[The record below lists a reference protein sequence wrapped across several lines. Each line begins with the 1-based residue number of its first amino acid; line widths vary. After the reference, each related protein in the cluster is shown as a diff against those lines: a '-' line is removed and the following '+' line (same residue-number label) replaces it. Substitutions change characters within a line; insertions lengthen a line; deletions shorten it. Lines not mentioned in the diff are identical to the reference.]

1 MIYLPW
7 IAFFLGMAWMIHQ
20 AYKAK
25 KQYLRRKAEEQDRA
39 RATEEQKLAAPR
51 ENKALGTI

>member
-7 IAFFLGMAWMIHQ
+7 IAFLLGMAWMIHQ

-25 KQYLRRKAEEQDRA
+25 KQYLRRKAEEQDKA
-39 RATEEQKLAAPR
+39 RAAEEHKLAAAH